1 MEKRFLSFLVSL
13 LFVFSTTLY
22 SQITLTLPTVSGLP
36 NTEVDAPITVSSLNG
51 LNITSFQFQ
60 VNFDNTV
67 IDIISINSSGTLT
80 SGSTPTSNATN
91 TTKTFLRVAWASA
104 SALSGSGTLFNIRI
118 KFKTSGTSPLTYT
131 VSDGGFTSVFGSPS
145 QNLTVTPVNGSASIT
160 TTNNPPV
167 FTPVTDKTVKAGQ
180 TLTFQ
185 VSATDP
191 EGQPLTYTSS
201 GVPSGASFNQGT
213 RTFTWS
219 PIESQVGDYNVTFF
233 ASDGTNTVSIIVK
246 ITVTSANTPPVFNP
260 VGDQQI
266 NEGQLL
272 SFQVVAT
279 DVDSDPLT
287 YSISNQPQGAT
298 FTPAN
303 GVFEWLPMFTQS
315 GVYNVTFSVT
325 DGKATTN
332 MVVKITVVNVNRA
345 PLFTVTMPDRTV
357 QVHNV
362 PVEFSFQ
369 YQAIDPDEDPLTYT
383 IVNGP
388 AGASINSA
396 GLFKW
401 SPAPSQASM
410 MYLLTVQV
418 SDGGLS
424 ATTSCNITTSALVS
438 VEDKDQLP
446 SKFNLAQN
454 YPNPFNPETTIE
466 YSIPEDAFVSIKVYS
481 MLGEEISTLVNS
493 QKGPGTYRVQFDAKD
508 LQSGIY
514 FYKLVTNN
522 YTSVRKML
530 YLR

>member
-1 MEKRFLSFLVSL
+1 MEKRIFSFLVSL
-13 LFVFSTTLY
+13 LFVFTTTLY
-22 SQITLTLPTVSGLP
+22 SQITLTLPTISGLP
-36 NTEVDAPITVSSLNG
+36 NTEVNAAVTVSNLSG
-51 LNITSFQFQ
+51 LNITSYQFQ
-60 VNFDNTV
+60 VNFDNSV
-67 IDIISINSSGTLT
+67 IDIIQIVSSG
-80 SGSTPTSNATN
+80 SMSVPESNAGN
-91 TTKTFLRVAWASA
+91 TTKTFLRVAWAA
-104 SALSGSGTLFNIRI
+104 ATPLSGSGTLFNIKI
-118 KFKTSGTSPLTYT
+118 KFKTAGTSPLTYT
-131 VSDGGFTSVFGSPS
+131 ASDGGFTSIFGSPS
-145 QNLTVTPVNGSASIT
+145 QNITVTPVNGSASIS

-167 FTPVTDKTVKAGQ
+167 FTPVTDKTIKSGQ

-191 EGQPLTYTSS
+191 EGQTLTYTSS
-201 GVPSGASFNQGT
+201 NVPTGASFNQGT
-213 RTFTWS
+213 RTFTWT
-219 PIESQVGDYNVTFF
+219 PLESQVGDYNVTFF

-272 SFQVVAT
+272 SFQITAT
-279 DVDSDPLT
+279 DADSDPLT
-287 YSISNQPQGAT
+287 YSVSNLPQGAT

-303 GVFEWLPMFTQS
+303 GVFEWIPMFNQS

-325 DGKATTN
+325 DGKSPVN
-332 MVVKITVVNVNRA
+332 MIVKVTVVNVNRA
-345 PLFTVTMPDRTV
+345 PLFVVSMPNREVT
-357 QVHNV
+357 VHNV

-369 YQAIDPDEDPLTYT
+369 YQAMDPDEDALTYT
-383 IVNGP
+383 IVTGP
-388 AGASINSA
+388 AGATINSA

-401 SPAPSQASM
+401 SPAANQASM

-418 SDGGLS
+418 SDGSLS
-424 ATTSCNITTSALVS
+424 ATTSCNITTSPLVS

-522 YTSVRKML
+522 FTSVRKML

>member
-1 MEKRFLSFLVSL
+1 MEKRIFSFLVSL

-22 SQITLTLPTVSGLP
+22 SQITLTFPTVSGLP
-36 NTEVDAPITVSSLNG
+36 NTEVNAAVTVSNLSG

-67 IDIISINSSGTLT
+67 IDIIQIVSSG
-80 SGSTPTSNATN
+80 SMAVPESNAGN

-104 SALSGSGTLFNIRI
+104 TPLSGSGTLFNIRI
-118 KFKTSGTSPLTYT
+118 KFKTSGTSPLTYIA
-131 VSDGGFTSVFGSPS
+131 SDGDFTSVFGSPS
-145 QNLTVTPVNGSASIT
+145 QNITVTPVNGSASIS

-167 FTPVTDKTVKAGQ
+167 FTPVTDKTIKAGQ
-180 TLTFQ
+180 TLSFQ

-191 EGQPLTYTSS
+191 EGQTLTYTSS
-201 GVPSGASFNQGT
+201 NVPTGAAFSQST
-213 RTFTWS
+213 RTFTWT
-219 PIESQVGDYNVTFF
+219 PLESQVGDYNVTFF

-246 ITVTSANTPPVFNP
+246 ITVTSSNTPPVFNP
-260 VGDQQI
+260 VSDQQI

-272 SFQVVAT
+272 SFQVTAT
-279 DVDSDPLT
+279 DADSDPLT
-287 YSISNQPQGAT
+287 YSVSNLPQGAT

-303 GVFEWLPMFTQS
+303 GVFEWIPMFTQA
-315 GVYNVTFSVT
+315 GVYNVTFSVS
-325 DGKATTN
+325 DGKSTTN
-332 MVVKITVVNVNRA
+332 KIVKITVVNVNRA
-345 PLFTVTMPDRTV
+345 PMFTVSMPNREVT
-357 QVHNV
+357 VHNV

-369 YQAIDPDEDPLTYT
+369 YQAMDPDEDALTYT
-383 IVNGP
+383 IVTGP
-388 AGASINSA
+388 AGATINSA

-401 SPAPSQASM
+401 SPAANQASM

-418 SDGGLS
+418 SDGNLS
-424 ATTSCNITTSALVS
+424 ATTSCNITTSPLVS

-481 MLGEEISTLVNS
+481 MLGEEIATLVNS
-493 QKGPGTYRVQFDAKD
+493 QKSPGTYRVQFDAKD

-514 FYKLVTNN
+514 FYKLVSNSF
-522 YTSVRKML
+522 TSVRKML